1 MLSPEF
7 GIYTNIKEN
16 AFIIRNILSFK
27 PVSKKLIV
35 REECRKEAAYPS
47 YYGTVKQNDEE

>member
-16 AFIIRNILSFK
+16 TFIIRNILSFK

-35 REECRKEAAYPS
+35 GEECRKEAAYPS
-47 YYGTVKQNDEE
+47 YYGTVRQNDEE